1 MQVWVNGK
9 KINECQFL
17 KKLGFNVV
25 SCTLG
30 VVIDAVAN
38 LCDEVAHGCDRP
50 SPSSDFNWLLKLDFS
65 NFTLLS
71 GVTVSGLTYLGCMY
85 FIYHLEGETYKN
97 II

>member
-38 LCDEVAHGCDRP
+38 LCDEVAHGVIDHH
-50 SPSSDFNWLLKLDFS
+50 
-65 NFTLLS
+65 
-71 GVTVSGLTYLGCMY
+71 
-85 FIYHLEGETYKN
+85 HLQTS
-97 II
+97 IDC